1 VGSHSMLEIKK
12 WLQQFLNWWPETIE
26 LMEDQGHM
34 TWKTVHQILH
44 NNMGQEEDMHK
55 VHCVQY

>member
-1 VGSHSMLEIKK
+1 M
-12 WLQQFLNWWPETIE
+12 TIE

-44 NNMGQEEDMHK
+44 DDMGQEEDLDK
-55 VHCVQY
+55 VHCVQSVLISS